1 MTPEETQQRL
11 DRLEANVAHLE
22 RLVDQLNEALVEQ
35 GRHVVRLQ
43 KRADQ
48 LAEAWNSRDQSP
60 PPAQERPPHYGR

>member
-11 DRLEANVAHLE
+11 ERLEANVAHLE
-22 RLVDQLNEALVEQ
+22 RLVEQLNDALIEQ
-35 GRHVVRLQ
+35 GRHVARLQ

-48 LAEAWNSRDQSP
+48 LAEAWHSRDQAP